1 MKRNIQAIIYDWD
14 DVILRVAHGYFQ
26 LLQET
31 ANKLGSRP
39 LTFEDFS
46 NVYGLPED
54 VIARTLFSGVPVIEV
69 IRTYRNLNP
78 MPYGLI
84 QGAKETLSFTLSNY
98 PVNGILTTRRRER
111 LSKRANE
118 NDIDLQLFTF
128 VITGEDILYPKPDPR
143 AFDPVKKELAVY
155 GITPEK
161 ALYVGDSLLDFQSAN
176 GAGLHFVGV
185 LTGITEKDKFVN
197 CGVSSMIIPSIAEL
211 PEFLESGLNGNWTIR

>member
-1 MKRNIQAIIYDWD
+1 MINTIQAIIYDWD
-14 DVILRVAHGYFQ
+14 DVIIRTVHGYFQ

-31 ANKLGSRP
+31 AKKLESRP
-39 LTFEDFS
+39 FTFGDFS
-46 NVYGLPED
+46 RVYGLPED
-54 VIARTLFSGVPVIEV
+54 EISRALFPDIPSSEV
-69 IRTYRNLNP
+69 IRTYQNIPVN
-78 MPYGLI
+78 YHLI
-84 QGAKETLSFTLSNY
+84 LGAKETLAYTLLRY

-111 LSKRANE
+111 LIKRANE

-155 GITPEK
+155 DITPNK

-185 LTGITEKDKFVN
+185 STGITEKDKFVN

-211 PEFLESGLNGNWTIR
+211 PELLQSGLNGN